1 MSEEMDSC
9 DVAIIGM
16 AGRFPRAANLEEF
29 WENLKQGVEGIA
41 FFSDDELEVV
51 MDPQVLRDPNLVMA
65 KGVLD
70 NIDLFDAPFFN
81 ISTREAQIMDPQQ
94 RLFLESAWNAIESA
108 GYDASTYPGQIA
120 VYAGV
125 NTNTY
130 LLSRLEQ
137 LGIRSAADY
146 FSLSLAN
153 EKDHLATRV
162 SYKLNLRGES
172 IAVQTSCSTSL
183 VAVHLACQSLLSGQC
198 DMALAG
204 GVSIRVPQKAGYFYQ
219 EGMIMSPD
227 GHCRAFDARA
237 QGTVPGHG
245 VGIVVLK
252 LLAEAIRDG
261 DNVRAI
267 IKGSAINNDGHLKM
281 GYTAP
286 SVEGQSDVIAKA
298 LAIAAVDAESIT
310 YVEAHGTGTPLGD
323 PIEIEALTRAFRQ
336 QTQRTGFCALG
347 AVKSNI
353 GHLDNAAGVAG
364 LIKTVLALE
373 HGQIPPILHF
383 EKPNPMIGFERTPF
397 MPNAILKDWHT
408 DGFPRRAGVSS
419 FGIGGTNVHMILEE
433 AGKFVPTIPAR
444 RQHEIITLSAKTVP
458 ALSKM
463 AEELAQFLTEQ
474 PALELPDVAYTRNV
488 GRQVFP
494 HKRFVVVRSI
504 DEAITG
510 LRAPETPA
518 RRANQSAPASP
529 QVVFMFPGQGTQ
541 TVGMARSLLET
552 QAAFAEPFAEC
563 CDLLQQQHQVDVRSL
578 LYPANEHAEESA
590 KLLSQPQFALPA
602 LFAVEYALSRL
613 WMSWGIRPRAMI
625 GHSFGEYV
633 AACLAEVFTLPDAL
647 TLVVSRGLLMQRLAP
662 GAMIAVRISEV
673 ELQSYLSEELAISA
687 VNSPGICTAS
697 GPLDQ
702 IARLEARLSE
712 RKIAYRRLDVPFAY
726 HSSMVEW
733 ILPEFE
739 AVVAGITRKAP
750 VIPYIS
756 NVTGSWIT
764 PEDVL
769 SDRYWS
775 QQMRQTVR
783 FADGLETL
791 VRDHSA
797 FVEIGSGQALVPLL
811 KPFEKDRS
819 LLVLASLSHSSSIS
833 DGAVMPKSL
842 GRLWQANH
850 SVDWSGFYRGERR
863 RRLALPTYPF
873 DRQRYW
879 IEAPGHKAFSGA
891 AESVTRPAPDTA
903 PAAATIAPANHQV
916 SPARSPLL
924 GEYVA
929 PRNEI
934 EVTLARIWSDVLGQT
949 QIGAEDN
956 FFDLGGDSLLATQ
969 VYARVKQAFAIEIS
983 LQQLFEHQRIADL
996 SQVIQA
1002 AVQSEV
1008 KGEYEP
1014 IQPLSHDGGIQLSFA
1029 QEWLWLLDQFEGSSP
1044 AYNLPSA
1051 VRLAGR
1057 LNVSAL
1063 TRSIDEIVRR
1073 HGVLRSVF
1081 REVDGHP
1088 AQFIQDGNDFTVPMI
1103 DLSLVAPS
1111 ARETTAQKL
1120 LLGEVSRPFDLA
1132 NGPIIRS
1139 SLIRL
1144 DDMDYIVVITIHH
1157 IAFDAWSAGIL
1168 MRELMALYGAFS
1180 KGQNSPLAE
1189 LPIQYAD
1196 YASWQRNSLS
1206 DEALATQLSYWKKQ
1220 LSGAPPVLDLP
1231 LDRTRPAVPS
1241 HRGARQSVSLPAS
1254 LSDAVR
1260 ELARRKDVT
1269 LFMLLL
1275 AALKT
1280 LLARLSE
1287 QDDISVGMPIAGR
1300 GRVEL
1305 EGLIGC
1311 FINTLV
1317 LRTRLTPAMTFRDL
1331 LRNVRE
1337 ITLEAYAHQDLP
1349 FAKLIAELKPER
1361 RPGYMPLYQV
1371 LLDVV
1376 NAPSSAAEMSDLT
1389 LSPVMTDQG
1398 TAKVDLI
1405 LDVWD
1410 STNGIVIMAEYKT
1423 DLFDRKTIAGMLRQF
1438 ETLLRSI
1445 VAQPESR
1452 LSALEIMSE
1461 IEKQQQ
1467 LIEQSERAEDRR
1479 RRFLNTNPKAFTLA
1493 QN

>member
-1 MSEEMDSC
+1 
-9 DVAIIGM
+9 V
-16 AGRFPRAANLEEF
+16 L
-29 WENLKQGVEGIA
+29 
-41 FFSDDELEVV
+41 
-51 MDPQVLRDPNLVMA
+51 MDPQDLRNPNLVKA

-70 NIDLFDAPFFN
+70 NVDLFDAPFFN
-81 ISTREAQIMDPQQ
+81 ISTREAQVMDPQQ

-108 GYDASTYPGQIA
+108 GYDVSTYPGQIA

-146 FSLSLAN
+146 FTLSLAN

-252 LLAEAIRDG
+252 MLADAVRDG

-298 LAIAAVDAESIT
+298 LAIAGVDAETIT
-310 YVEAHGTGTPLGD
+310 YIEAHGTGTPLGD

-353 GHLDNAAGVAG
+353 GHLDNAAGIAG

-373 HGQIPPILHF
+373 HRQIPPTLHF

-397 MPNAILKDWHT
+397 VPNAVLKDWLT

-419 FGIGGTNVHMILEE
+419 FGIGGTNVHVIVEE
-433 AGKFVPTIPAR
+433 AAKSADTTRPR
-444 RQHEIITLSAKTVP
+444 RQHEIITLAAKTEP
-458 ALSKM
+458 ALAKM
-463 AEELAQFLTEQ
+463 AAELARFLTEQ
-474 PALELPDVAYTRNV
+474 PALELADVAYTRNV

-494 HKRFVVVRSI
+494 HKRFVVARNI
-504 DEAITG
+504 DEAVAG
-510 LRAPETPA
+510 LRAPETTA
-518 RRANQSAPASP
+518 RRAQQATP
-529 QVVFMFPGQGTQ
+529 VVFMFPGQGTQ

-552 QAAFAEPFAEC
+552 QPAFAEAFAEC
-563 CDLLQQQHQVDVRSL
+563 CDLLQQHHQVDLPSL
-578 LYPANEHAEESA
+578 LYPAVERAEESA
-590 KLLSQPQFALPA
+590 KLMVQPQFALPV
-602 LFAVEYALSRL
+602 LFAVEYAVSRL
-613 WMSWGIRPRAMI
+613 WLSWGIRPRAMI

-647 TLVVSRGLLMQRLAP
+647 TLVVARGRLMQQLAP
-662 GAMIAVRISEV
+662 GAMIAVRLSEA
-673 ELQSYLSEELAISA
+673 ELRPYLGEELAISA

-702 IARLEARLSE
+702 IARLELRLSE
-712 RKIAYRRLDVPFAY
+712 QKVAYRRLDVPAAY
-726 HSSMVEW
+726 HSSMVDP

-739 AVVAGITRKAP
+739 AVVARITRKPP

-764 PEDVL
+764 AEEVL
-769 SDRYWS
+769 RESYWS
-775 QQMRQTVR
+775 QQMRQTIR

-791 VRDHSA
+791 VREHSV
-797 FVEIGSGQALVPLL
+797 FVEIGSGQTLVPLL
-811 KPFEKDRS
+811 KSLEKDRG
-819 LLVLASLSHSSSIS
+819 LLVLASLSHSASSS
-833 DGAVMPKSL
+833 DEAVMLKSL
-842 GRLWQANH
+842 GRLWQAEQNI
-850 SVDWSGFYRGERR
+850 DWCGFYRSERR

-873 DRQRYW
+873 DLQRYW
-879 IEAPGHKAFSGA
+879 IEAPGHKAFIA
-891 AESVTRPAPDTA
+891 ATEPVPVTVVETA
-903 PAAATIAPANHQV
+903 ATVAASPATIAPHDNQA
-916 SPARSPLL
+916 SPSRSPLL

-929 PRNEI
+929 PRNEV
-934 EVTLARIWSDVLGQT
+934 EVALVGIWSDVLGQG
-949 QIGAEDN
+949 QIGADDN

-983 LQQLFEHQRIADL
+983 LEEIFERQRISDL
-996 SQVIQA
+996 APVIQA
-1002 AVQSEV
+1002 AFQSEV
-1008 KGEYEP
+1008 AGSNGAHATARTSKPEYES
-1014 IQPLSHDGGIQLSFA
+1014 IQPLALDGPVELSFA
-1029 QEWLWLLDQFEGSSP
+1029 QEWLWLLDQFEGSSA

-1051 VRLAGR
+1051 VRLTGR
-1057 LNVSAL
+1057 LDVSAL
-1063 TRSIDEIVRR
+1063 TRSIGEIVRR
-1073 HGVLRSVF
+1073 HAVLRTVF
-1081 REVDGHP
+1081 REVDGRP
-1088 AQFIQDGNDFTVPMI
+1088 AQLIQDGNDFTVQLV
-1103 DLSLVAPS
+1103 DLSHLTSA
-1111 ARETTAQKL
+1111 ARESTANDL
-1120 LLGEVSRPFDLA
+1120 LLRDVSQPFDLA
-1132 NGPIIRS
+1132 HGPIIRA
-1139 SLIRL
+1139 SLIRF
-1144 DDMDYIVVITIHH
+1144 DDTDHLVVITIHH
-1157 IAFDAWSAGIL
+1157 IAFDAWSAAIL
-1168 MRELMALYGAFS
+1168 VKELMALYGAFA
-1180 KGQNSPLAE
+1180 KGEESPLAE
-1189 LPIQYAD
+1189 PPIQYAD
-1196 YASWQRNSLS
+1196 YASWQRQSLS
-1206 DEALATQLSYWKKQ
+1206 DEALTRQLAYWTKQ
-1220 LSGAPPVLDLP
+1220 LSGAPVLELPV
-1231 LDRTRPAVPS
+1231 DRARPAVAS
-1241 HRGARQSVSLPAS
+1241 HRGARQSVSLPAG
-1254 LSDAVR
+1254 LSDAIR
-1260 ELARRKDVT
+1260 ELARREQVT

-1280 LLARLSE
+1280 LLARLSG

-1300 GRVEL
+1300 SRVEL
-1305 EGLIGC
+1305 EALIGC

-1317 LRTRLTPAMTFRDL
+1317 LRTRLTSSMTFRDL
-1331 LRNVRE
+1331 LRKVRE
-1337 ITLEAYAHQDLP
+1337 TTLQAYAHQDLP

-1376 NAPSSAAEMSDLT
+1376 NAPTPPAAELSELT
-1389 LSPVMTDQG
+1389 LTPVTSDQG

-1423 DLFDRKTIAGMLRQF
+1423 DLFERETITGMLRQF
-1438 ETLLRSI
+1438 ETLLGSI
-1445 VAQPESR
+1445 VAAPEAR
-1452 LSALEIMSE
+1452 LSSLEIVSDV
-1461 IEKQQQ
+1461 EKQQQ
-1467 LIEQSERAEDRR
+1467 IIEQTERAESRR
-1479 RRFLNTNPKAFTLA
+1479 QRFINTNPKAFTVS
-1493 QN
+1493 

>member
-1 MSEEMDSC
+1 MSEQMDSC

-41 FFSDDELEVV
+41 FLSDEDLEVV
-51 MDPQVLRDPNLVMA
+51 MDPQDLRNPNLVKA

-70 NIDLFDAPFFN
+70 NVDLFDAPFFN

-108 GYDASTYPGQIA
+108 GYDVSTYPGQIA

-146 FSLSLAN
+146 FTLSLAN

-204 GVSIRVPQKAGYFYQ
+204 GVSIRLPQKAGYFFQ

-252 LLAEAIRDG
+252 LLAEAVRDG

-267 IKGSAINNDGHLKM
+267 IRGSAINNDGHLKM

-286 SVEGQSDVIAKA
+286 SVEGQTDVIAKA
-298 LAIAAVDAESIT
+298 LAIAGVDAETIT

-336 QTQRTGFCALG
+336 HTQRTGFCALG

-373 HGQIPPILHF
+373 HRQIPPTLHF
-383 EKPNPMIGFERTPF
+383 EKPNPMIGFEHTPF

-419 FGIGGTNVHMILEE
+419 FGIGGTNVHVILEE
-433 AGKFVPTIPAR
+433 AGKLVASARAR
-444 RQHEIITLSAKTVP
+444 RQHEIITLSAKTASAV
-458 ALSKM
+458 AKM

-474 PALELPDVAYTRNV
+474 PERELADVAYTRNV

-494 HKRFVVVRSI
+494 HKRFVVARSI
-504 DEAITG
+504 DEAIDG

-518 RRANQSAPASP
+518 GRAHQSTPASP

-552 QAAFAEPFAEC
+552 QPAFAEPFAEC
-563 CDLLQQQHQVDVRSL
+563 CDLLQQHHQVDVRSL
-578 LYPANEHAEESA
+578 LYPAAERAKESA
-590 KLLSQPQFALPA
+590 KLISQPQFALPA
-602 LFAVEYALSRL
+602 LFAVGYALSRL

-633 AACLAEVFTLPDAL
+633 AACLAEVFTLSNVL
-647 TLVVSRGLLMQRLAP
+647 TLVVTRGRLMQQLAP
-662 GAMIAVRISEV
+662 GAMIVVRLSEV
-673 ELQSYLSEELAISA
+673 ELQHYLSEELAISA

-702 IARLEARLSE
+702 IARLEDRLAK
-712 RKIAYRRLDVPFAY
+712 RKIAHRRLEVPFAY
-726 HSSMVEW
+726 HSSMVDS
-733 ILPEFE
+733 ILSEFE
-739 AVVAGITRKAP
+739 AVVAGITRRPP
-750 VIPYIS
+750 VTPYIS

-764 PEDVL
+764 PEEVL
-769 SDRYWS
+769 SDRYWC

-791 VRDHSA
+791 LRDHST
-797 FVEIGSGQALVPLL
+797 FVEIGSGQTLVPLL
-811 KPFEKDRS
+811 KPLEKDRG

-833 DGAVMPKSL
+833 DETVMLKSL
-842 GRLWQANH
+842 GRLWQAEHN
-850 SVDWSGFYRGERR
+850 VDWSGFYRGERR

-873 DRQRYW
+873 DLQRYW

-891 AESVTRPAPDTA
+891 AESVTRPALDTA
-903 PAAATIAPANHQV
+903 PAASTIASTNNQV
-916 SPARSPLL
+916 SPARSPML

-934 EVTLARIWSDVLGQT
+934 EVTLARIWSDVLGQA

-969 VYARVKQAFAIEIS
+969 VYARVKQAFAIDIS
-983 LQQLFEHQRIADL
+983 LQEMFEHQRITDL
-996 SQVIQA
+996 GQVVRA
-1002 AVQSEV
+1002 AVQSIR
-1008 KGEYEP
+1008 KPKYEP
-1014 IQPLSHDGGIQLSFA
+1014 IQPVSHDGAIQLSFA
-1029 QEWLWLLDQFEGSSP
+1029 QEWLWLLDQFEGSSA

-1063 TRSIDEIVRR
+1063 TRSIGEIVRR

-1081 REVDGHP
+1081 RAVDGHP
-1088 AQFIQDGNDFTVPMI
+1088 AQFIQDGKDFTSPLI
-1103 DLSLVAPS
+1103 DLSLITPS

-1120 LLGEVSRPFDLA
+1120 LLAEVSQPFDLA
-1132 NGPIIRS
+1132 YGPIIRS

-1144 DDMDYIVVITIHH
+1144 DDMDHIVVITIHH

-1168 MRELMALYGAFS
+1168 TRELLALYGAFS
-1180 KGQNSPLAE
+1180 KGEESPLAE

-1196 YASWQRNSLS
+1196 YALWQRNSLS
-1206 DEALATQLSYWKKQ
+1206 DEVLATQLAYWKKQ

-1231 LDRTRPAVPS
+1231 VDHQRPRVLS

-1260 ELARRKDVT
+1260 ELARREEVT
-1269 LFMLLL
+1269 LFMVLV
-1275 AALKT
+1275 ATLKT
-1280 LLARLSE
+1280 LLARLSG

-1331 LRNVRE
+1331 LRKVRE
-1337 ITLEAYAHQDLP
+1337 TTLQAYAHQDLP

-1376 NAPSSAAEMSDLT
+1376 NAPSPSAELSDLT
-1389 LSPVMTDQG
+1389 LSPLTSDQG

-1410 STNGIVIMAEYKT
+1410 SSNGIVIMAEYKT
-1423 DLFDRKTIAGMLRQF
+1423 DLFDRETIVGMLRQF
-1438 ETLLRSI
+1438 EALLGSI
-1445 VAQPESR
+1445 VAEPEAR

-1461 IEKQQQ
+1461 SEKEQHI
-1467 LIEQSERAEDRR
+1467 IEQSERAENRR
-1479 RRFLNTNPKAFTLA
+1479 RRFVNTNPKAFTIA
-1493 QN
+1493 QD